1 MQQYHEWIDDAA
13 PTSRTVPMASRSRSN
28 PIEPSIE
35 WLMDTYGL
43 DSDEDGVDW
52 SDVASDTQ
60 SIEQG
65 FQAYIMEPWSKH
77 TNILHYWKVSLQAQ
91 SPFT

>member
-1 MQQYHEWIDDAA
+1 MQQYCEQIDDAA
-13 PTSRTVPMASRSRSN
+13 PTSRTVPAASRSRSN

-35 WLMDTYGL
+35 RLMDTYGL
-43 DSDEDGVDW
+43 GGDKDGVDW
-52 SDVASDTQ
+52 SDAASDTQ
-60 SIEQG
+60 SIEQE
-65 FQAYIMEPWSKH
+65 FQAYITEPQSKH